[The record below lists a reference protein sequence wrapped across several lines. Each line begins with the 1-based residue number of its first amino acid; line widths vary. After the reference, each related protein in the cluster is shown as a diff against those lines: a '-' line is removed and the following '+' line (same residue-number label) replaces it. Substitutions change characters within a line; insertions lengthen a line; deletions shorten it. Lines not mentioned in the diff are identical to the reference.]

1 MVPKE
6 IIDILSE
13 MRVKDILKTYPT
25 GYYTLNE
32 DSFLILSMVYLC
44 WYQIH
49 AVTLVDERSNPTEFI
64 TGYNVFNILI
74 YL

>member
-1 MVPKE
+1 MVLKE

-32 DSFLILSMVYLC
+32 DSPLILSMVYLC
-44 WYQIH
+44 CIKFM
-49 AVTLVDERSNPTEFI
+49 L
-64 TGYNVFNILI
+64 
-74 YL
+74 